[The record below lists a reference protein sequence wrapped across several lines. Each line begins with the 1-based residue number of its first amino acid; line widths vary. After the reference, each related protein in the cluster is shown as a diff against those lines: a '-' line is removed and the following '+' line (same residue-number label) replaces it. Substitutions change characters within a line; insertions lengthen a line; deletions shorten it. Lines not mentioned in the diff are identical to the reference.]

1 MKRHMLLLCVALAC
15 QPAPGSEGSTPQGAD
30 RLQYAAD
37 WYASLAPRTAL
48 DMVRQTPG
56 FTLVEGE
63 KRRGL
68 AGALGNVLVDGR
80 RPSAK
85 DQTLEDILGRIPA
98 AQVQHIEMLHGA
110 EAASDPSG
118 HAILLNVVRTPFIG
132 QGFGSMGLELAQQ
145 NDPKPNGTLV
155 WSGRAHSVDY
165 SLGANGYSF
174 ARELPGTRQLVD
186 VDGHPYGSLH
196 DVSPRDY
203 EQYAINGETA
213 SDVGGGRLRFTGK
226 ASYSRYHEDSAVA
239 SYDAGAEQLGT
250 DFNPYTESR
259 RGGELGGQFDRALGD
274 WALSSVLLLTRSRFE
289 GEITS
294 THADPAGAIS
304 SVFAQQQLRDSGESI
319 LRATLARELSPA
331 RRLEFGLEGAL
342 NTLDATL
349 ALTLDLGDGP
359 FGIPVPNS
367 NVRIEEQRVDCF
379 ASYGWRLGTAW
390 SLDLRLAGEFS
401 RLEFT
406 GDSNQVVQ
414 FDFFKPSL
422 QLTRA
427 FGAANQWRVRL
438 ARDVGQLDF
447 NDFVS
452 SVSLTDKRVEG
463 GNPGLR
469 PQTDWSL
476 ELGADLRPGS
486 DVGLT
491 LNVFHRWVS
500 DTEDFTPVGPP
511 EALVDA
517 PGNIADA
524 RIYGAQLI
532 ARVPL
537 RILRGAAANIDLTWQ
552 HSEVTDPLTGA
563 YRPISK
569 FQDLLLT
576 AGFRQD
582 LPRVAWGVGYTSKSA
597 TRSYLLREIDRQR
610 ASPSLDAFVEIP
622 LARGLRLR
630 ATVISLLGQEQI
642 RERRFF
648 DPDRRVEDYSA
659 ERSEREP
666 GHWYQLSVS
675 GSF

>member
-1 MKRHMLLLCVALAC
+1 M
-15 QPAPGSEGSTPQGAD
+15 
-30 RLQYAAD
+30 
-37 WYASLAPRTAL
+37 
-48 DMVRQTPG
+48 
-56 FTLVEGE
+56 
-63 KRRGL
+63 
-68 AGALGNVLVDGR
+68 
-80 RPSAK
+80 
-85 DQTLEDILGRIPA
+85 
-98 AQVQHIEMLHGA
+98 
-110 EAASDPSG
+110 
-118 HAILLNVVRTPFIG
+118 
-132 QGFGSMGLELAQQ
+132 
-145 NDPKPNGTLV
+145 
-155 WSGRAHSVDY
+155 WSGRAHTVDY

-174 ARELPGTRQLVD
+174 ARELPGSRQLAD
-186 VDGHPYGSLH
+186 VDGNPSGTLR

-203 EQYAINGETA
+203 EQYAMNGEAA

-239 SYDAGAEQLGT
+239 SYDVGAELLGT
-250 DFNPYTESR
+250 DFNPYTESQ
-259 RGGELGGQFDRALGD
+259 RGGELGGQFDRAIGD
-274 WALSSVLLLTRSRFE
+274 WTLSGVLLLTRGSFE
-289 GEITS
+289 SEITS

-304 SVFAQQQLRDSGESI
+304 SVFAQRQLRDSGESI
-319 LRATLARELSPA
+319 LRATLARELSAA
-331 RRLEFGLEGAL
+331 RRLEFGLEGAF

-349 ALTLDLGDGP
+349 ALTLDLGGGP
-359 FGIPVPNS
+359 IGIPVPNS
-367 NVRIEEQRVDCF
+367 NVRIEEQRVDGF

-401 RLEFT
+401 RLEFS

-414 FDFFKPSL
+414 FDFLKPSL

-463 GNPGLR
+463 GNPELH

-491 LNVFHRWVS
+491 LNAFHRWVS

-511 EALVDA
+511 DALVDA
-517 PGNIADA
+517 PGNIGDA
-524 RIYGAQLI
+524 RIYGAQVV

-537 RILRGAAANIDLTWQ
+537 QILRGAAANIDLTWQ

-563 YRPISK
+563 KRPISE
-569 FQDLLLT
+569 FQDVLLT

-582 LPRVAWGVGYTSKSA
+582 LPRAAWGVAYTSKSA
-597 TRSYLLREIDRQR
+597 SRSYLLREIDRER

-630 ATVISLLGQEQI
+630 AAVISLLGQEET

-666 GHWYQLSVS
+666 GHWYQLSAFPEASDESALDELRRS
-675 GSF
+675 GDTDELGDDFLELSSILIHRSLEFR

>member
-1 MKRHMLLLCVALAC
+1 M
-15 QPAPGSEGSTPQGAD
+15 
-30 RLQYAAD
+30 
-37 WYASLAPRTAL
+37 
-48 DMVRQTPG
+48 
-56 FTLVEGE
+56 
-63 KRRGL
+63 
-68 AGALGNVLVDGR
+68 
-80 RPSAK
+80 
-85 DQTLEDILGRIPA
+85 
-98 AQVQHIEMLHGA
+98 
-110 EAASDPSG
+110 
-118 HAILLNVVRTPFIG
+118 
-132 QGFGSMGLELAQQ
+132 
-145 NDPKPNGTLV
+145 
-155 WSGRAHSVDY
+155 
-165 SLGANGYSF
+165 
-174 ARELPGTRQLVD
+174 
-186 VDGHPYGSLH
+186 
-196 DVSPRDY
+196 
-203 EQYAINGETA
+203 
-213 SDVGGGRLRFTGK
+213 
-226 ASYSRYHEDSAVA
+226 
-239 SYDAGAEQLGT
+239 
-250 DFNPYTESR
+250 
-259 RGGELGGQFDRALGD
+259 
-274 WALSSVLLLTRSRFE
+274 
-289 GEITS
+289 
-294 THADPAGAIS
+294 
-304 SVFAQQQLRDSGESI
+304 RDSGESI
-319 LRATLARELSPA
+319 LRATLARELSAA

-349 ALTLDLGDGP
+349 ALTLDLGGGP

-367 NVRIEEQRVDCF
+367 NVRIEEQRVDGF

-401 RLEFT
+401 RLEFS

-414 FDFFKPSL
+414 FDFLKPSL

-463 GNPGLR
+463 GNPELR

-491 LNVFHRWVS
+491 LNAFHRWVS

-511 EALVDA
+511 DALVDA
-517 PGNIADA
+517 PGNIGDA
-524 RIYGAQLI
+524 RIYGAQVV

-537 RILRGAAANIDLTWQ
+537 PILRGAAVNIDLTWQ

-563 YRPISK
+563 KRPISE
-569 FQDLLLT
+569 FQDVLLT

-582 LPRVAWGVGYTSKSA
+582 LPRAAWGVSYTSKSA
-597 TRSYLLREIDRQR
+597 SRSYLLREIDRER

-630 ATVISLLGQEQI
+630 AAVISLLGQEET

-648 DPDRRVEDYSA
+648 DPDRRVGDYSA

-666 GHWYQLSVS
+666 GHWYQLAVS

>member
-1 MKRHMLLLCVALAC
+1 MKRHLVLLCAVLAC
-15 QPAPGSEGSTPQGAD
+15 QPARGSEDSRPQGAE

-37 WYASLAPRTAL
+37 WYTSFAPRTAL

-56 FTLVEGE
+56 FTLVEAE

-85 DQTLEDILGRIPA
+85 EQTLEDILGRIPA
-98 AQVQHIEMLHGA
+98 AQVRYIELLRGA
-110 EAASDPSG
+110 DTASDPSS
-118 HAILLNVVRTPFIG
+118 HAILLNVVRTPFTG
-132 QGFGSMGLELAQQ
+132 QGFGSLGFELAQP
-145 NDPKPNGTLV
+145 DEPRPNGTLV
-155 WSGRAHSVDY
+155 WSGRAHALDY
-165 SLGANGYSF
+165 SLGANSYSF
-174 ARELPGTRQLVD
+174 DRELPGSRQLVD
-186 VDGHPYGSLH
+186 VEGNPAGTLR

-203 EQYAINGETA
+203 EQYAINGEA
-213 SDVGGGRLRFTGK
+213 AADLGGGRLRFTGK
-226 ASYSRYHEDSAVA
+226 TSYSRYHEDSAVA
-239 SYDAGAEQLGT
+239 SYDASADLLGS

-259 RGGELGGQFDRALGD
+259 RGGELGGQFDRDIGD
-274 WALSSVLLLTRSRFE
+274 WTLSSVLLLSRSRFG
-289 GEITS
+289 GEISS
-294 THADPAGAIS
+294 THADPEGEIS
-304 SVFAQQQLRDSGESI
+304 SVFEQEQERDSGESI
-319 LRATLARELSPA
+319 LRATLARELSPT

-342 NTLDATL
+342 NTLDAKL

-367 NVRIEEQRVDCF
+367 NVRIEEQRVDGF
-379 ASYGWRLGTAW
+379 AHYGWRLSTAW
-390 SLDLRLAGEFS
+390 SLDLRLAGESS

-406 GDSNQVVQ
+406 GDSNQVVR
-414 FDFFKPSL
+414 FDFLKPSL

-427 FGAANQWRVRL
+427 FAAANQWRIRL

-452 SVSLTDKRVEG
+452 SLSLTDKRVEG

-476 ELGADLRPGS
+476 ELGADLRPAS

-491 LNVFHRWVS
+491 LNAFHRWVS

-511 EALVDA
+511 DALVDA
-517 PGNIADA
+517 PGNIGSA
-524 RIYGAQLI
+524 RIYGAQVV

-537 RILRGAAANIDLTWQ
+537 RILRGATAKIDLTWQ
-552 HSEVTDPLTGA
+552 HSAVSDPLTGA
-563 YRPISK
+563 RRPISE
-569 FQDLLLT
+569 FQDLLLS

-582 LPRVAWGVGYTSKSA
+582 LPRAAWGLGYTSKSA
-597 TRSYLLREIDRQR
+597 SRSYLLREIDRKR

-622 LARGLRLR
+622 LAHGLRVR
-630 ATVISLLGQEQI
+630 AAVISLLGQEET
-642 RERRFF
+642 RERRYF
-648 DPDRRVEDYSA
+648 DPDRRVGAYSA
-659 ERSEREP
+659 ERSAREP
-666 GHWYQLSVS
+666 GHWYQLSIA